1 MQEQMQAAAAVKTAA
16 AAAAAAEK
24 ETNKETQQLQS
35 TLKQRRTE
43 EMRYDSP
50 GVTEKF
56 ALIGTTKTMM
66 MIIGEMEKTEII

>member
-1 MQEQMQAAAAVKTAA
+1 MQAAAAVKTAA